1 MRSATPSLRA
11 LRIEPDSAELVH
23 LEELRLLAA
32 HHDGIVGTGY
42 RSVTLEN
49 GIALLVDEDAARG
62 VSTLNGWATII
73 AHTLGGTAVVFGSAL
88 AFGID
93 TRGQLRTV
101 TTLRDDQLHRL
112 ARAVVGPPS
121 ADVLDALIASLA
133 PYPGALAYLANLPRP
148 AAPHPAAPHPAAP
161 HPAVPHPAGSSSP
174 DVAQKHPHGDAE
186 VLFRNAH

>member
-11 LRIEPDSAELVH
+11 LRIEPESAELVH
-23 LEELRLLAA
+23 LDELRLLAA
-32 HHDGIVGTGY
+32 HHDGIAGTGY
-42 RSVTLEN
+42 RSVTLES

-101 TTLRDDQLHRL
+101 TTLRDDQLSRL

-121 ADVLDALIASLA
+121 AAVLDALIVSLA
-133 PYPGALAYLANLPRP
+133 PHPGALAYLANLPRP
-148 AAPHPAAPHPAAP
+148 AAPGPGAPGPRASVPRTPTTAPHPA
-161 HPAVPHPAGSSSP
+161 HF
-174 DVAQKHPHGDAE
+174 AQKHPNRR
-186 VLFRNAH
+186 V